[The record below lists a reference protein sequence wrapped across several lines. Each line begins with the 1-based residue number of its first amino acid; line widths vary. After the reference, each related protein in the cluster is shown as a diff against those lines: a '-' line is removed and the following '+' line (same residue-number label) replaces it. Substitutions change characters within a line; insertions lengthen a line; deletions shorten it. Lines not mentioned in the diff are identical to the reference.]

1 MPALQKMTFWAVGP
15 LLLVM
20 MLHVVLAALARTF
33 LHLPMLGT
41 IEIASYVYM
50 IAIIFPGIFLAC
62 ASACHVRVDVV
73 GEMMGPRARKLC
85 DIVATVVY
93 VGFLAVFFF
102 ALALTA
108 IEKWQTRET
117 VDAIAFHLSVWPMR
131 GLAALAIG
139 GAAVVA
145 LIAEIRAIMQEGQPS

>member
-1 MPALQKMTFWAVGP
+1 MPALQKLTFWAIGP

-50 IAIIFPGIFLAC
+50 VAIIFPGIFLAC
-62 ASACHVRVDVV
+62 AGASHVRVDVV
-73 GEMMGPRARKLC
+73 GDMLGPRARRLC

-93 VGFLAVFFF
+93 VGFLAVFFL

-108 IEKWQTRET
+108 IEKWHSRET
-117 VDAIAFHLSVWPMR
+117 VDAIAFHLPVWPMR

-139 GAAVVA
+139 GAAAVA
-145 LIAEIRAIMQEGQPS
+145 LIAEIRAIVHERRQS